1 MPSISNIESC
11 PAVSV
16 SSLKPRKLYVKTGL
30 PDNYVDD
37 KFLQKL
43 RRNANVRK
51 RTFWE
56 MFIASGPIVQQL
68 SVTLLFVAIFVLV
81 LEDQI
86 SEDELSIL
94 SNVIT
99 VVVYAIWVVYMRSE
113 ITRHR
118 QKDPCREATVRQ
130 RGRETILQGLIFT
143 LLLMLMSPVLKTLTE
158 DTSSDTIWA
167 ISSGLL
173 LLGWMVHD
181 YSQEDGKKP
190 LYRYCSPLSLNCS
203 MLAAIAL
210 ASRLPTTTHVFGFLS
225 LAVNLFAFFPLFRRI
240 IDRMAGL
247 TGSLACYFGLIYLC
261 FALWWPLYRPAA
273 LMYSAAVVF
282 ISIISP
288 LWLLKLQPY
297 KK

>member
-1 MPSISNIESC
+1 MPSISNIKSTSIT
-11 PAVSV
+11 PT
-16 SSLKPRKLYVKTGL
+16 PRKLYIKTSL
-30 PDNYVDD
+30 PDNFVDD

-43 RRNANVRK
+43 RRNANVRS

-56 MFIASGPIVQQL
+56 MFSASGPIVQQL
-68 SVTLLFVAIFVLV
+68 SVTLSFVAVFMLV
-81 LEDQI
+81 LEDRI
-86 SEDELSIL
+86 TGEELSII
-94 SNVIT
+94 SNLIT
-99 VVVYAIWVVYMRSE
+99 VVVYAFWVIYMRSE
-113 ITRHR
+113 ISQHR
-118 QKDPCREATVRQ
+118 QKSPCSEANVRQ

-181 YSQEDGKKP
+181 YSQEDGSRP

-210 ASRLPTTTHVFGFLS
+210 ASRLPTTTHVFGLLS
-225 LAVNLFAFFPLFRRI
+225 LAVNVFAFFPLFSRI
-240 IDRMAGL
+240 IARMAGL
-247 TGSLACYFGLIYLC
+247 KGSLLCYTGIILLC
-261 FALWWPLYRPAA
+261 SALWWQVYQPAA
-273 LMYSAAVVF
+273 LIYTAAVIF

-288 LWLLKLQPY
+288 FWLLRLQRY